1 MTRAEAQS
9 HCRETFTDLASVN
22 SEEDLTELRNVV
34 SSAGS
39 KNSGWVCPWM
49 LIAGGGHWK
58 RRAVMFTEVQSSGGE
73 ERDSPTTREVKK
85 TVQE

>member
-39 KNSGWVCPWM
+39 KKFWLGLSLDVNSWRWSLEKEGFYVYRGAE
-49 LIAGGGHWK
+49 L
-58 RRAVMFTEVQSSGGE
+58 RR
-73 ERDSPTTREVKK
+73 
-85 TVQE
+85 